1 MTMVNQSFQFLD
13 KQNEEELLKNAVHSQ
28 VTGEYLQACSE
39 PCQHLFAR
47 ITNSC
52 DLAFNYFC
60 KMLYLRCLAGC

>member
-1 MTMVNQSFQFLD
+1 MTIVNQSFQFLD

-47 ITNSC
+47 IANSC
-52 DLAFNYFC
+52 DLAF
-60 KMLYLRCLAGC
+60 